1 MEFLGVSGTEFVFLA
16 LVALVIFG
24 PTGMPK
30 VARGVLRG
38 WGKVAALRA
47 QMATAAASL
56 QQQAV
61 GDPLVAQLRAEA
73 AQARAELERV
83 TALGAVAG
91 GGGAAGAGAGTGV
104 VGSETAASSV
114 AGSAAQPGAYA
125 REVETLMAP
134 VQDVARSVT
143 ADLGKLS
150 R

>member
-38 WGKVAALRA
+38 WGKVAALRV

-91 GGGAAGAGAGTGV
+91 GAGADTGV